1 MEAEAACNNPV
12 SVDSKLSIQPLQA
25 GTRAAPQFFPWCL
38 VGVEQ
43 LLSKRFLP
51 YKLESFLVF
60 WLQKSFQVFVFPFC
74 SFWHSWVAIYSVP
87 SLRCMKQK

>member
-1 MEAEAACNNPV
+1 MGLDPRKEMEAEAACNNPV

-43 LLSKRFLP
+43 LLSKNTSVFLG
-51 YKLESFLVF
+51 
-60 WLQKSFQVFVFPFC
+60 
-74 SFWHSWVAIYSVP
+74 
-87 SLRCMKQK
+87 

>member
-43 LLSKRFLP
+43 LLSKNTSVFLG
-51 YKLESFLVF
+51 
-60 WLQKSFQVFVFPFC
+60 
-74 SFWHSWVAIYSVP
+74 
-87 SLRCMKQK
+87 